1 MSGIQEDGQ
10 AAARRYFIQM
20 FPRASIFL
28 LGFASRQ
35 SNSHSLPR
43 FMIVVLVI
51 QSYSISSSLTERAD
65 AHPSATSTGSL
76 NHLLHYHFARRQG
89 PNRKNPKPRQ

>member
-10 AAARRYFIQM
+10 AAARRYLIQM
-20 FPRASIFL
+20 FPRTSIFL

-51 QSYSISSSLTERAD
+51 QSYSISISLTARSD
-65 AHPSATSTGSL
+65 AHPYVSSTGSF
-76 NHLLHYHFARRQG
+76 NRLLHHHFSRRQG
-89 PNRKNPKPRQ
+89 PKRKTPKPQQ